1 MLIATFG
8 IKVKDYKYIMLTTV
22 QPTSKIFPGRFGEL
36 VKFPLQRI
44 HIELTN
50 VCNFDCTFC
59 PKQEMTRHYE
69 YMDFERVCAIIDEI
83 AEYNMAEKITFH
95 VMGEPFMHP
104 RFFEILDYAKQLD
117 VKTGITTNGT
127 YLDEDQAI
135 KLEKVTASQV
145 NISLQTPDE
154 ESFKTRK
161 ARRMKFEEYHNRILE
176 FIGACL
182 KQTKPPKIK
191 VHFLNTS
198 IKAEVPGEDWSVGT
212 MSVINNTKELR
223 KTFRYWANEVH
234 KICPP
239 LNSEEKAA
247 VDKKIDKLSTFK
259 WNVVEIAPN
268 ISFETYILN
277 TWGNAFTESD
287 SVVSTKV
294 GYCSALNDHFAIL
307 CSGDLTYCCVDYNG
321 NTKAGN
327 VFEKP
332 ITEIMNSQPVI
343 EAVEGFNKL
352 KVVHPYCQK
361 CLGGSTRF
369 KSIVN
374 SLGSIIIWKYL
385 KGFFYSKS

>member
-1 MLIATFG
+1 
-8 IKVKDYKYIMLTTV
+8 MLTTV
-22 QPTSKIFPGRFGEL
+22 QPISKRFPGRFGEL

-69 YMDFERVCAIIDEI
+69 YMDFDKVCSIIDEI
-83 AEYNMAEKITFH
+83 AEYHMAEKITFH

-104 RFFEILDYAKQLD
+104 RFFEILDYAAQLG

-154 ESFKTRK
+154 ESYKTRK
-161 ARRMKFEEYHNRILE
+161 ARRMKFDEYHNRILE

-198 IKAEVPGEDWSVGT
+198 IKTEVPGEDWTVGT

-239 LNSEEKAA
+239 LSSEEKSI
-247 VDKKIDKLSTFK
+247 VEKKIDKLSTFK

-287 SVVSTKV
+287 AVVTSKT

-327 VFEKP
+327 VFENP

-343 EAVEGFNKL
+343 DAVEGFNKL

-361 CLGGSTRF
+361 CLGGSTWF
-369 KSIVN
+369 KSLVN
-374 SLGSIIIWKYL
+374 SVGSIVIWKYL
-385 KGFFYSKS
+385 KGFFYKKS

>member
-1 MLIATFG
+1 
-8 IKVKDYKYIMLTTV
+8 MLTTV
-22 QPTSKIFPGRFGEL
+22 QPTLKRFPGRFGEL

-69 YMDFERVCAIIDEI
+69 YMDFEKVCGIINEI

-104 RFFEILDYAKQLD
+104 RFFEILDYATQLG

-127 YLDEDQAI
+127 YLDENQAI

-154 ESFKTRK
+154 ESYKTRK
-161 ARRMKFEEYHNRILE
+161 ARRMKFDEYHNRILE

-198 IKAEVPGEDWSVGT
+198 IKAEVPGEDWTVGT

-223 KTFRYWANEVH
+223 KIFRYWANEVH

-239 LNSEEKAA
+239 LSSEEKSI
-247 VDKKIDKLSTFK
+247 VEKKIDKLSTFK
-259 WNVVEIAPN
+259 WNVIEIAPN

-287 SVVSTKV
+287 VVVPSKT

-327 VFEKP
+327 VFENP

-343 EAVEGFNKL
+343 DAVEGFNEL

-361 CLGGSTRF
+361 CLGGSTWF
-369 KSIVN
+369 KSVVN
-374 SLGSIIIWKYL
+374 RVGSIVIWKYL
-385 KGFFYSKS
+385 KGFFYKKS

>member
-1 MLIATFG
+1 
-8 IKVKDYKYIMLTTV
+8 MLTTV
-22 QPTSKIFPGRFGEL
+22 QPTSKKFPGPFGEL

-69 YMDFERVCAIIDEI
+69 YMDFERVCGIIDEI
-83 AEYNMAEKITFH
+83 SEYNMAEKITFH

-104 RFFEILDYAKQLD
+104 RFFEILDYSAQLG

-135 KLEKVTASQV
+135 KLEKVTASQI

-154 ESFKTRK
+154 ESYKTRK
-161 ARRMKFEEYHNRILE
+161 ARRMKFDEYHNRILE
-176 FIGACL
+176 FIEACL

-198 IKAEVPGEDWSVGT
+198 IKTEVPGEDWSVGT

-239 LNSEEKAA
+239 LSPQEKTA
-247 VDKKIDKLSTFK
+247 VEKKINKLSTFK

-277 TWGNAFTESD
+277 TWGNAFTEST
-287 SVVSTKV
+287 SVVPSKI

-321 NTKAGN
+321 NTTAGN
-327 VFEKP
+327 VFKNS

-343 EAVEGFNKL
+343 DAVKGFNKL

-361 CLGGSTRF
+361 CLGGSTWF
-369 KSIVN
+369 KSVVN
-374 SLGSIIIWKYL
+374 RVGSIVIWKYL
-385 KGFFYSKS
+385 KGFFYKKS

>member
-1 MLIATFG
+1 
-8 IKVKDYKYIMLTTV
+8 
-22 QPTSKIFPGRFGEL
+22 
-36 VKFPLQRI
+36 
-44 HIELTN
+44 
-50 VCNFDCTFC
+50 
-59 PKQEMTRHYE
+59 MTRHYE
-69 YMDFERVCAIIDEI
+69 YMDFEKVCSIIDEI

-104 RFFEILDYAKQLD
+104 RFFEILDYAAQLG

-127 YLDEDQAI
+127 YLDEEQAI

-161 ARRMKFEEYHNRILE
+161 ARRMKFDEYHNRILE

-198 IKAEVPGEDWSVGT
+198 IKTEVPGEDWTVGT

-239 LNSEEKAA
+239 LSPEEKST
-247 VDKKIDKLSTFK
+247 VEKKIDKLSTFK

-287 SVVSTKV
+287 VVVPSKT

-327 VFEKP
+327 VFENP

-343 EAVEGFNKL
+343 DAVEGFNKL

-361 CLGGSTRF
+361 CLGGSTWF
-369 KSIVN
+369 KSVVN
-374 SLGSIIIWKYL
+374 RVGSIVIWKYL
-385 KGFFYSKS
+385 KGFFYKKS

>member
-1 MLIATFG
+1 
-8 IKVKDYKYIMLTTV
+8 MLTTV
-22 QPTSKIFPGRFGEL
+22 QPTSKRFPGRFGEL
-36 VKFPLQRI
+36 VKFPLQRV

-69 YMDFERVCAIIDEI
+69 YMDFDKVCGIIDEI

-104 RFFEILDYAKQLD
+104 RFFEILDYAAQLG

-154 ESFKTRK
+154 ESYKTRK
-161 ARRMKFEEYHNRILE
+161 ARRMKFDEYHNRILE

-198 IKAEVPGEDWSVGT
+198 IKTEVPGEDWTVGT

-239 LNSEEKAA
+239 LNSEEKSI
-247 VDKKIDKLSTFK
+247 VKKKIDKLSTFK

-287 SVVSTKV
+287 AVVTSKT

-327 VFEKP
+327 VFENP

-343 EAVEGFNKL
+343 DAVEGFNKL

-361 CLGGSTRF
+361 CLGGSTWF
-369 KSIVN
+369 KSLVN
-374 SLGSIIIWKYL
+374 SVGSIVIWKYL
-385 KGFFYSKS
+385 KGFFYKKS

>member
-1 MLIATFG
+1 
-8 IKVKDYKYIMLTTV
+8 MLTTV
-22 QPTSKIFPGRFGEL
+22 QPTLKKFPGRFGEL

-69 YMDFERVCAIIDEI
+69 YMDFEKVCSIIDEI

-104 RFFEILDYAKQLD
+104 RFFEILDYAAQLG

-127 YLDEDQAI
+127 YLDEEQAI

-161 ARRMKFEEYHNRILE
+161 ARRMKFDEYHNRILE

-198 IKAEVPGEDWSVGT
+198 IKTEVPGEDWTVGT

-239 LNSEEKAA
+239 LSPEEKST
-247 VDKKIDKLSTFK
+247 VEKKIDKLSTFK
-259 WNVVEIAPN
+259 WNVIEIAPN

-287 SVVSTKV
+287 VVVPSKT

-327 VFEKP
+327 VFENP

-343 EAVEGFNKL
+343 DAVEGFNKL

-361 CLGGSTRF
+361 CLGGSTWF
-369 KSIVN
+369 KSVVN
-374 SLGSIIIWKYL
+374 RVGSIVIWKYL
-385 KGFFYSKS
+385 KGFFYKKS

>member
-1 MLIATFG
+1 
-8 IKVKDYKYIMLTTV
+8 MLTTV
-22 QPTSKIFPGRFGEL
+22 QPISKRFPGRFGEL

-69 YMDFERVCAIIDEI
+69 YMDFDKVCSIIDEI

-104 RFFEILDYAKQLD
+104 RFFEILDYAAQLG

-154 ESFKTRK
+154 ESYKTRK
-161 ARRMKFEEYHNRILE
+161 ARRMKFDEYHNRILE

-198 IKAEVPGEDWSVGT
+198 IKSEVPGEDWTVGT

-239 LNSEEKAA
+239 LSSEEKSI
-247 VDKKIDKLSTFK
+247 VEKKIDKLSTFK

-287 SVVSTKV
+287 AVVTSKI

-327 VFEKP
+327 VFENP

-343 EAVEGFNKL
+343 DAVEGFNKL

-361 CLGGSTRF
+361 CLGGSTWF
-369 KSIVN
+369 KSVVN
-374 SLGSIIIWKYL
+374 RVGSIVIWKYL
-385 KGFFYSKS
+385 KGFFYKKS

>member
-1 MLIATFG
+1 
-8 IKVKDYKYIMLTTV
+8 MLTTV
-22 QPTSKIFPGRFGEL
+22 QPTSKRFPGRFGEL
-36 VKFPLQRI
+36 VKFPLQRV

-69 YMDFERVCAIIDEI
+69 YMDFDKVCSIIDEI

-104 RFFEILDYAKQLD
+104 RFFEILDYAAQLG

-154 ESFKTRK
+154 ESYKTRK
-161 ARRMKFEEYHNRILE
+161 ARRMKFDEYHNRILE

-198 IKAEVPGEDWSVGT
+198 IKTEVPGEDWTVGT

-239 LNSEEKAA
+239 LSSEEKSI
-247 VDKKIDKLSTFK
+247 VEKKIDKLSTFK

-287 SVVSTKV
+287 AVVTSKT

-327 VFEKP
+327 VFENP

-343 EAVEGFNKL
+343 DAVEGFNKL

-361 CLGGSTRF
+361 CLGGSTWF
-369 KSIVN
+369 KSLVN
-374 SLGSIIIWKYL
+374 SVGSIVIWKYL
-385 KGFFYSKS
+385 KGFFYKKS

>member
-1 MLIATFG
+1 
-8 IKVKDYKYIMLTTV
+8 MLTTV
-22 QPTSKIFPGRFGEL
+22 QPISKRFPGRFGEL

-69 YMDFERVCAIIDEI
+69 YMDFDKVCSIIDEI

-104 RFFEILDYAKQLD
+104 RFFEILDYAAQLG

-154 ESFKTRK
+154 ESYKTRK
-161 ARRMKFEEYHNRILE
+161 ARRMKFDEYHNRILE

-198 IKAEVPGEDWSVGT
+198 IKTEVPGEDWTVGT

-239 LNSEEKAA
+239 LSSEEKSI
-247 VDKKIDKLSTFK
+247 VEKKIDKLSTFK

-287 SVVSTKV
+287 AVVTSKT

-327 VFEKP
+327 VFENP

-343 EAVEGFNKL
+343 DAVEGFNKL

-361 CLGGSTRF
+361 CLGGSTWF
-369 KSIVN
+369 KSLVN
-374 SLGSIIIWKYL
+374 SVGSIVIWKYL
-385 KGFFYSKS
+385 KGFFYKKS

>member
-1 MLIATFG
+1 MLA
-8 IKVKDYKYIMLTTV
+8 TV
-22 QPTSKIFPGRFGEL
+22 QPASKIFPGRFGEL

-154 ESFKTRK
+154 ESYKTRK

-198 IKAEVPGEDWSVGT
+198 IKAEVPGEDWNVGT

>member
-1 MLIATFG
+1 
-8 IKVKDYKYIMLTTV
+8 MLTTIE
-22 QPTSKIFPGRFGEL
+22 PTTKKFPGRFGEL
-36 VKFPLQRI
+36 VQLPLQRI

-69 YMDFERVCAIIDEI
+69 YMDFEKVCGIIEEI

-104 RFFEILDYAKQLD
+104 RFFEILDYAAHLG

-127 YLDEDQAI
+127 YLDEEQAI

-154 ESFKTRK
+154 ESYKTRK
-161 ARRMKFEEYHNRILE
+161 ARRMKFNEYHNRILE

-198 IKAEVPGEDWSVGT
+198 IKTEVPGEDWTVGT

-239 LNSEEKAA
+239 LSLEEKKS
-247 VDKKIDKLSTFK
+247 VEKKIDKLSTFK
-259 WNVVEIAPN
+259 WNVIEIAPN

-277 TWGNAFTESD
+277 TWGNAFTEGEE
-287 SVVSTKV
+287 VVPSKI

-307 CSGDLTYCCVDYNG
+307 CSGDLTYCCVDYDG
-321 NTKAGN
+321 KTKAGN

-332 ITEIMNSQPVI
+332 ITEIMNSTPVI
-343 EAVEGFNKL
+343 DAVEGFNKL
-352 KVVHPYCQK
+352 KVVHHHCQK
-361 CLGGSTRF
+361 CLGGSTWLKSMVNRVG
-369 KSIVN
+369 SIV
-374 SLGSIIIWKYL
+374 IWKYL
-385 KGFFYSKS
+385 KNFFYKKS

>member
-1 MLIATFG
+1 
-8 IKVKDYKYIMLTTV
+8 MLTTV
-22 QPTSKIFPGRFGEL
+22 QPISKRFPGRFGEL

-69 YMDFERVCAIIDEI
+69 YMDFDKVCSIIDEI

-104 RFFEILDYAKQLD
+104 RFFEILDYAAQLG

-127 YLDEDQAI
+127 YLNEDQAI

-154 ESFKTRK
+154 ESYKTRK
-161 ARRMKFEEYHNRILE
+161 ARRMKFDEYHNRILE

-198 IKAEVPGEDWSVGT
+198 IKTEVPGEDWTVGT

-239 LNSEEKAA
+239 LSSEEKSI
-247 VDKKIDKLSTFK
+247 VEKKIDKLSTFK

-287 SVVSTKV
+287 AVVTSKT

-327 VFEKP
+327 VFENP

-343 EAVEGFNKL
+343 DAVEGFNKL

-361 CLGGSTRF
+361 CLGGSTWF
-369 KSIVN
+369 KSLVN
-374 SLGSIIIWKYL
+374 SVGSIVIWKYL
-385 KGFFYSKS
+385 KGFFYKKS

>member
-1 MLIATFG
+1 
-8 IKVKDYKYIMLTTV
+8 MLTTV
-22 QPTSKIFPGRFGEL
+22 QPISKRFPGRFGEL

-44 HIELTN
+44 NIELTN

-69 YMDFERVCAIIDEI
+69 YMDFDKVCSIIDEI

-104 RFFEILDYAKQLD
+104 RFFEILDYAAQLG

-154 ESFKTRK
+154 ESYKTRK
-161 ARRMKFEEYHNRILE
+161 ARRMKFDEYHNRILE

-198 IKAEVPGEDWSVGT
+198 IKSEVPGEDWTVGT

-239 LNSEEKAA
+239 LSSEEKSI
-247 VDKKIDKLSTFK
+247 VEKKIDKLSTFK

-287 SVVSTKV
+287 AVVSSKT

-327 VFEKP
+327 VFENP

-343 EAVEGFNKL
+343 DAVEGFNKL

-361 CLGGSTRF
+361 CLGGSTWF
-369 KSIVN
+369 KSLVN
-374 SLGSIIIWKYL
+374 SVGSIVIWKYL
-385 KGFFYSKS
+385 KGFFYKKS

>member
-1 MLIATFG
+1 
-8 IKVKDYKYIMLTTV
+8 
-22 QPTSKIFPGRFGEL
+22 
-36 VKFPLQRI
+36 
-44 HIELTN
+44 
-50 VCNFDCTFC
+50 
-59 PKQEMTRHYE
+59 
-69 YMDFERVCAIIDEI
+69 
-83 AEYNMAEKITFH
+83 MAEKITFH

-104 RFFEILDYAKQLD
+104 RFFEILDYAKQLN

-154 ESFKTRK
+154 ESYKTRK

>member
-1 MLIATFG
+1 
-8 IKVKDYKYIMLTTV
+8 MLTTV
-22 QPTSKIFPGRFGEL
+22 QPISKRFPGRFGEL

-69 YMDFERVCAIIDEI
+69 YMDFDKVCSIIDEI

-104 RFFEILDYAKQLD
+104 RFFEILDYAAQLG

-154 ESFKTRK
+154 ESYKTRK
-161 ARRMKFEEYHNRILE
+161 ARRMKFDEYHNRILE

-198 IKAEVPGEDWSVGT
+198 IKSEVPGEDWTVGT

-239 LNSEEKAA
+239 LSSEEKSI
-247 VDKKIDKLSTFK
+247 VEKKIDKLSTFK

-287 SVVSTKV
+287 AVVTSKT

-327 VFEKP
+327 VFENP

-343 EAVEGFNKL
+343 DAVEGFNKL

-361 CLGGSTRF
+361 CLGGSTWF
-369 KSIVN
+369 KSLVN
-374 SLGSIIIWKYL
+374 SVGSIVIWKYL
-385 KGFFYSKS
+385 KGFFYKKS

>member
-198 IKAEVPGEDWSVGT
+198 IKAEVPGEDWNVGT

>member
-1 MLIATFG
+1 
-8 IKVKDYKYIMLTTV
+8 MLTTV
-22 QPTSKIFPGRFGEL
+22 QPTSKRFPGRFGEL

-69 YMDFERVCAIIDEI
+69 YMVWERVCSIIDEI
-83 AEYNMAEKITFH
+83 AEYNMAEKITLH

-104 RFFEILDYAKQLD
+104 HFFEILDYAAQSG

-127 YLDEDQAI
+127 YLDEEQAI

-161 ARRMKFEEYHNRILE
+161 ARRMKFDEYHNRILE

-198 IKAEVPGEDWSVGT
+198 IKTEVPGEDWTVGT

-223 KTFRYWANEVH
+223 KTFHYWANEVH

-239 LNSEEKAA
+239 LTPEEKLT
-247 VDKKIDKLSTFK
+247 VEKKIDKLSTFK
-259 WNVVEIAPN
+259 WNVIEIAQN

-287 SVVSTKV
+287 VVVPSKT

-327 VFEKP
+327 VFENP
-332 ITEIMNSQPVI
+332 ITELMNSQPVI
-343 EAVEGFNKL
+343 DAVEGFNKL

-361 CLGGSTRF
+361 CLGGSTWLKSVVNRVG
-369 KSIVN
+369 SIV
-374 SLGSIIIWKYL
+374 IWKYL
-385 KGFFYSKS
+385 KGFFYKKS

>member
-154 ESFKTRK
+154 ESYKTRK

-198 IKAEVPGEDWSVGT
+198 IKAEVPGEDWNVGT

>member
-1 MLIATFG
+1 
-8 IKVKDYKYIMLTTV
+8 MLTTV

-198 IKAEVPGEDWSVGT
+198 IKAEVPGEDWNVGT

>member
-1 MLIATFG
+1 VLIATFG

-69 YMDFERVCAIIDEI
+69 YMGFERVCAIIDEI

-198 IKAEVPGEDWSVGT
+198 IKAEVPGEDWNVGT

>member
-1 MLIATFG
+1 VLIATFG

-198 IKAEVPGEDWSVGT
+198 IKAEVPGEDWNVGT

>member
-1 MLIATFG
+1 VLIATFG

-154 ESFKTRK
+154 ESYKTRK

-198 IKAEVPGEDWSVGT
+198 IKAEVPGEDWNVGT

>member
-1 MLIATFG
+1 
-8 IKVKDYKYIMLTTV
+8 MLTTV
-22 QPTSKIFPGRFGEL
+22 QPTSKRFPGRFGEL

-104 RFFEILDYAKQLD
+104 RFFEILDYAAQLG

-127 YLDEDQAI
+127 YLDEEQAI

-154 ESFKTRK
+154 ESYKTRK

-182 KQTKPPKIK
+182 KQIKPPKIK

-198 IKAEVPGEDWSVGT
+198 IKAEVPGEDWSVGS

-234 KICPP
+234 KVCPP
-239 LNSEEKAA
+239 LTPEEKDA
-247 VDKKIDKLSTFK
+247 VGKKIDKLSTFK
-259 WNVVEIAPN
+259 WNVVKIAPN

-287 SVVSTKV
+287 SVVSTKI

-369 KSIVN
+369 KSVVN

>member
-1 MLIATFG
+1 
-8 IKVKDYKYIMLTTV
+8 
-22 QPTSKIFPGRFGEL
+22 
-36 VKFPLQRI
+36 
-44 HIELTN
+44 
-50 VCNFDCTFC
+50 
-59 PKQEMTRHYE
+59 
-69 YMDFERVCAIIDEI
+69 
-83 AEYNMAEKITFH
+83 
-95 VMGEPFMHP
+95 MHP
-104 RFFEILDYAKQLD
+104 RFFEILDYAAQLG

-161 ARRMKFEEYHNRILE
+161 ARRLKFEEYHNRILE

-198 IKAEVPGEDWSVGT
+198 IKTEVPGEDWTVGT

-239 LNSEEKAA
+239 LSPEEKA
-247 VDKKIDKLSTFK
+247 VVEKKIDKLSTFK

-287 SVVSTKV
+287 VVVPSKT

-321 NTKAGN
+321 NTQAGN
-327 VFEKP
+327 VFENP

-343 EAVEGFNKL
+343 DAIEGFNKL

-361 CLGGSTRF
+361 CLGGSTQF

-374 SLGSIIIWKYL
+374 RVGSIVIWKYL
-385 KGFFYSKS
+385 KGFFYKKS

>member
-1 MLIATFG
+1 
-8 IKVKDYKYIMLTTV
+8 LTTV

-154 ESFKTRK
+154 ESYKTRK

-198 IKAEVPGEDWSVGT
+198 IKAEVPGEDWNVGT

>member
-1 MLIATFG
+1 
-8 IKVKDYKYIMLTTV
+8 MLTTV